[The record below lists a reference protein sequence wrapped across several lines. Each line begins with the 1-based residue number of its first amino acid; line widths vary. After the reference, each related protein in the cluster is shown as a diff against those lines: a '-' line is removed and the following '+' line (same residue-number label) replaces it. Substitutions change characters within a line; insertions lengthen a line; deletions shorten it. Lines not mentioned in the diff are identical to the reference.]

1 MSFQATCSISYIWWL
16 CGLHNVLVAVDKCL
30 RHVADDVD
38 DVPDPGHQ
46 PGDELPGWVFGGP
59 MVSSEQCTF
68 YHYIGFD
75 SHPPLRYKHQTKSAA
90 AAGVERQPGLFPPV
104 RKIPRTEV
112 TSVAAPQFKG
122 IEDAVSSSPASQRN
136 ADSTVIARTAT
147 STSMRPSVYS
157 TSPEVCIYI
166 FASWCW
172 CFC

>member
-1 MSFQATCSISYIWWL
+1 
-16 CGLHNVLVAVDKCL
+16 
-30 RHVADDVD
+30 
-38 DVPDPGHQ
+38 
-46 PGDELPGWVFGGP
+46 
-59 MVSSEQCTF
+59 MVSSEQCTC

-90 AAGVERQPGLFPPV
+90 AAGVERQPGVFPPV